1 MHYQFEHEKLRVFAS
16 GYKNIRLKIKIKIII
31 CVSSEIKILL
41 ITQIVKHKNLYVMK
55 FPVLKSWFYDDFLN

>member
-1 MHYQFEHEKLRVFAS
+1 MHYQFDNEKLRVFAS

-41 ITQIVKHKNLYVMK
+41 ITQIVKHKNLYVMT